1 MMKMTDEL
9 NTEKKGFKFLEHTAD
24 VFIEA
29 YGENMEEVYE
39 NAALALFEVMTDTSK
54 IDQTLSEVV
63 EVRATDNFE
72 LLYNWLEQFLV
83 KFEVENKIYS
93 KFEVEAIKKINSKFF
108 LRAKIFGESFDNEKH
123 PSKVEVKAITYH
135 DMDIEENNGLFKA
148 KVLLDI

>member
-1 MMKMTDEL
+1 MKMTDERDS
-9 NTEKKGFKFLEHTAD
+9 EKKGFKFLEHTAD

-29 YGENMEEVYE
+29 YGNNLEEVYE

-54 IDQTLSEVV
+54 IDQTLNEIV

-72 LLYNWLEQFLV
+72 LLYNWLEHFII

-93 KFEVEAIKKINSKFF
+93 KFKVEAIKKINSE
-108 LRAKIFGESFDNEKH
+108 LLLSAKIFGEPFDHKKH
-123 PSKVEVKAITYH
+123 PSKVGVKAITYH

-148 KVLLDI
+148 KFLLDI